1 MDGSSKLIKTEQKIL
16 LLFFVE
22 INVMKMIKE
31 KSQLKRVNKLS
42 RKHGILFIETSAKTN
57 TNIEEMFTFATRARL
72 ELILN
77 KDQ

>member
-1 MDGSSKLIKTEQKIL
+1 MDGSSNLIKTEQKIQ

-42 RKHGILFIETSAKTN
+42 RKHGILFIETSAKNN